1 MECFNCN
8 RLATKK
14 LSLEADFG
22 FLNVCDSKICK
33 ERVELDLKRFQETY
47 ENSRSRQGRSKEQ
60 VEASERAVAFSIA
73 GMVVITLIL
82 ILISFLNKQ

>member
-1 MECFNCN
+1 MKCFNCN
-8 RLATKK
+8 RPAIKK

-22 FLNVCDSKICK
+22 FLNVCDSKVCK
-33 ERVELDLKRFQETY
+33 EKVESDLKRFQETY

-60 VEASERAVAFSIA
+60 VEASEKAVVFAIST
-73 GMVVITLIL
+73 MVVITLTL

>member
-8 RLATKK
+8 RPATKK
-14 LSLEADFG
+14 LSLDVDFG
-22 FLNVCDSKICK
+22 FLNVCDSTVCK
-33 ERVELDLKRFQETY
+33 EKVELDLKRFQETY
-47 ENSRSRQGRSKEQ
+47 ENSRNRQGRSKEK